1 MDERKEM
8 SEAERLAVAQEMI
21 QRMAREYGVQIVIVQ
36 QVRRGD
42 DGSVI
47 VVPQIS
53 LQVIEKA

>member
-8 SEAERLAVAQEMI
+8 SEADRLAAAQEMI

-36 QVRRGD
+36 QVRRVD

-53 LQVIEKA
+53 LQVIDKA